1 MIRVPDVL
9 ASHSE
14 DAEALYTALHQAT
27 STHLN
32 MADVSFI
39 RPHGVIALVCAARA
53 RYAEHG
59 ERTVLCNLQHRV
71 HQYLERVDLFRAM
84 GDFITTESTLHDT
97 FDRTQEKPTLLELT
111 PISSAGDLLTAI
123 AQAERI
129 FSYWLQVRNLRGLLG
144 VVSELCSN
152 IYQHSGDPH
161 GAVMIQTHRAVT
173 KGAAR
178 VRVAIGDT
186 RLGVRGS
193 LENRHGTLGETPLD
207 YLMIAMGGRT
217 SRETGRGGLGLRIVE
232 QTVGAGGGYMWLRS
246 ENAAVLTGGPGTVQ
260 TRDHLAYV
268 PGTQVAV
275 EFHAP
280 LD

>member
-1 MIRVPDVL
+1 MIRIPDVL
-9 ASHSE
+9 GSHSQ
-14 DAEALYTALHQAT
+14 DAEALHTTLADAPG
-27 STHLN
+27 THMD

-39 RPHGVIALVCAARA
+39 RPHGVIALVCAARS
-53 RYAEHG
+53 RYATHG

-84 GDFITTESTLHDT
+84 GDFITTESTLRDT
-97 FDRTQEKPTLLELT
+97 FDRTQEKPTLLEVT

-161 GAVMIQTHRAVT
+161 GAVMIPTHRAVST
-173 KGAAR
+173 GAAR

-186 RLGVRGS
+186 G
-193 LENRHGTLGETPLD
+193 
-207 YLMIAMGGRT
+207 I
-217 SRETGRGGLGLRIVE
+217 
-232 QTVGAGGGYMWLRS
+232 
-246 ENAAVLTGGPGTVQ
+246 GPDA
-260 TRDHLAYV
+260 R
-268 PGTQVAV
+268 
-275 EFHAP
+275 
-280 LD
+280 